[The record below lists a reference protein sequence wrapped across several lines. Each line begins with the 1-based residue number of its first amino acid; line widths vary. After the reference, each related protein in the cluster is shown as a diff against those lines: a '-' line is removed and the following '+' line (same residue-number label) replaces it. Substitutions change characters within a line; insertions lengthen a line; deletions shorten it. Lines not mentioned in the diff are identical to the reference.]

1 MDTNKTTVGH
11 RRIGQMIANPD
22 SATDVEVMTARYA
35 IKNGSY
41 EHADFATWGI
51 TAAQYCNGMFA
62 LGCRLAA
69 ISHGA
74 TTCGEAYAMAEAL
87 ALATMEARAEQRR
100 LDRIDDGAGY

>member
-1 MDTNKTTVGH
+1 
-11 RRIGQMIANPD
+11 
-22 SATDVEVMTARYA
+22 MTARYA

-51 TAAQYCNGMFA
+51 TVAQYCNGMFA

-74 TTCGEAYAMAEAL
+74 TVCGEALAMASR
-87 ALATMEARAEQRR
+87 EARVEQSR